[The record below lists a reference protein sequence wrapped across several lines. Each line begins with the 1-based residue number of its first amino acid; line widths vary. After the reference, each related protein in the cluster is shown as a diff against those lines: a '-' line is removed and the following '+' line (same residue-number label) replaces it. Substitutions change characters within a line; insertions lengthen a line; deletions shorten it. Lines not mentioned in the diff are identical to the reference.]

1 MIAERNFGGDRPLT
15 WVGTFPVYVSTLLAA
30 AHALTMVITGLAM
43 GAGAERAIQMFVFSS
58 DAVLRYGMV
67 WQTVTYAFVHQP
79 PYLLFLLELYLL
91 VMFGREIERFLGRAA
106 FVQLYA
112 VLLLLPPVVL
122 CATGL
127 LGYASIYSGSG
138 ALHFGVF
145 AAFAALYPRAEIF
158 FSIQARWIVLAF
170 FVVNAVQCIAFNDF
184 TALGVL
190 VLDSAAGVLLVM
202 HMRGGGIALPRF
214 RRRPVLRVLKKTSI
228 APPEPQRPSQAAAPI
243 GIDEILD
250 KISKTGLSSLSHAE
264 REALEAARAELL
276 QKEKGR

>member
-1 MIAERNFGGDRPLT
+1 MIAERNFGGDRPVT

-30 AHALTMVITGLAM
+30 AHALTMVLTGLAM
-43 GAGAERAIQMFVFSS
+43 GAGAERVIQMFVFSS
-58 DAVLRYGMV
+58 DAVLRSGMV

-91 VMFGREIERFLGRAA
+91 VVFGREIERFLGRAA
-106 FVQLYA
+106 FLQLYT

-170 FVVNAVQCIAFNDF
+170 FVVNAVQCIALNDF

-190 VLDSAAGVLLVM
+190 VLDSAAGVLLVLQM
-202 HMRGGGIALPRF
+202 KGGGFSLPRF
-214 RRRPVLRVLKKTSI
+214 RRRPALRVLKKPSVVPPATSGV
-228 APPEPQRPSQAAAPI
+228 SQVSATI
-243 GIDEILD
+243 GIDGILE
-250 KISKTGLSSLSHAE
+250 KISKTGLSSLTHAE
-264 REALEAARAELL
+264 RQALEAARAELL